1 MTWFVDAFSVV
12 GRAARKSLNVATAI
26 VKPVLNAIISVTP
39 GIASAARA
47 LSVIPIVG
55 QAAVTVAQAAMV
67 VQSVATTAR
76 DLIVTAENFQ
86 ARTFP
91 TKTAPVFVPTSAPA
105 MSVVTQPKRLPTP
118 EELFG
123 VLPQR
128 PVSTAPT
135 FGGVVNNRAI
145 LPMPVRR
152 RQAAADKKYERDLAE
167 ILELLDEPVE
177 GVTTSFANMTM
188 GVPKSMKT
196 GHKPWGLGTEPR
208 RYMGLEK
215 RPWGV

>member
-1 MTWFVDAFSVV
+1 MSPV
-12 GRAARKSLNVATAI
+12 NVS
-26 VKPVLNAIISVTP
+26 P
-39 GIASAARA
+39 
-47 LSVIPIVG
+47 
-55 QAAVTVAQAAMV
+55 
-67 VQSVATTAR
+67 
-76 DLIVTAENFQ
+76 
-86 ARTFP
+86 
-91 TKTAPVFVPTSAPA
+91 
-105 MSVVTQPKRLPTP
+105 QPNRLPTP

-135 FGGVVNNRAI
+135 FGGIVNNRTI

-152 RQAAADKKYERDLAE
+152 RQAAADKKYERDLRE

-177 GVTTSFANMTM
+177 EITHNFANMSV

-196 GHKPWGLGTEPR
+196 GYKPFGLGVEPR

-215 RPWGV
+215 RPWGM